1 MNNKYSS
8 VTICDQQKVP
18 WHLSNRHL
26 WTMETQEQDVRSRLQ
41 MHYNEAIKHCS
52 SVFIANFKQTSHIVL
67 VFLFLTL
74 NR

>member
-1 MNNKYSS
+1 
-8 VTICDQQKVP
+8 
-18 WHLSNRHL
+18 
-26 WTMETQEQDVRSRLQ
+26 METQEQYVRSRLQ